1 MTHEPENYD
10 RLTSAQQQVIN
21 SQNLHKTELK
31 SQITDYE
38 QLKTTLLQLRDTHSK
53 PCYVPFGGVSNK
65 RPKCFLPGK
74 LVRTNEVLML
84 LGDGYFLETTTKN
97 AIEII
102 DSRVSGLEEKVGE
115 FGESAKKLSE
125 YKDLGVELK
134 EDDERT
140 RKFDEMM
147 MDEGEFTEEDR
158 AELERLESNYK
169 NRWESVGGIGGAG
182 GDACGDAGG
191 KSKSSFDP
199 RYSGEQ
205 KAAWGNPEMIKKQKE
220 LKEKAKLMNS
230 GESSKKSDKNL
241 TNVTSIELDE
251 NVPSLFDEIL
261 SENLAESVRKSAEI
275 EVDLSKSTIKE
286 RRGSES
292 DDAPISPR
300 GLNPDKIMMN
310 RKIENLK
317 KSSNAKKSPISD
329 VVIER
334 SEAQENVRTVP
345 EKPKRQSKF
354 RQNLRK

>member
-21 SQNLHKTELK
+21 SQNQHKAELK
-31 SQITDYE
+31 SQITDYN
-38 QLKTTLLQLRDTHSK
+38 QLKSTLIELRDTHSK

-74 LVRTNEVLML
+74 MVRTNEVLML

-102 DSRVSGLEEKVGE
+102 DSRVFGLEEKVGE
-115 FGESAKKLSE
+115 FGESGKKLSE

-147 MDEGEFTEEDR
+147 MDDGEFNEEDR
-158 AELERLESNYK
+158 AELERLEINYK
-169 NRWESVGGIGGAG
+169 NRWETVGAG
-182 GDACGDAGG
+182 GDVGKDVGE

-199 RYSGEQ
+199 RYSAKQ
-205 KAAWGNPEMIKKQKE
+205 KVAWGNPEMIKKQKE
-220 LKEKAKLMNS
+220 LKERAKMMNS
-230 GESSKKSDKNL
+230 GDSESKINTKSD
-241 TNVTSIELDE
+241 TNPVKVTSTKFDKK
-251 NVPSLFDEIL
+251 VSFVFDEIL
-261 SENLAESVRKSAEI
+261 SENAAESVRNTVEMDVELTKGI
-275 EVDLSKSTIKE
+275 IVKE

-300 GLNPDKIMMN
+300 GLNPDNIRMHKKVVN
-310 RKIENLK
+310 VEKVK
-317 KSSNAKKSPISD
+317 KSAISD